1 MIATPES
8 TAGTAA
14 GANPL
19 GGREVRLISQ
29 RRRAWMTFTRNRTAV
44 VGLALV
50 ILTVFVAIFAP
61 LLAPH
66 DPIEQSTINR
76 LADPSPEYPLG
87 RDDYGRDVLSRVIYG
102 TRVALLVGVLSVLL
116 GGILGTTLGIVS
128 AYFRGTVDAV
138 LMRLVDIMLSFP
150 DLITGLLVLAVL
162 GSGTTKLIIAIGLT
176 ITPRFARLSYGP
188 TLALKEKEFVEAARA
203 LGIGSGRIL
212 RVHIL
217 PNIAG
222 ELMVLASLWTAS
234 AIRLEASLS
243 FIGLGVQPPTP
254 TWGQMIREGTRY
266 LADKPWLSLAPGIA
280 LLITVFAFNLLGDG
294 LRDVLDP
301 RSRS

>member
-8 TAGTAA
+8 TATAA

-19 GGREVRLISQ
+19 GSRDVRLISQ

-44 VGLALV
+44 VGLVLV
-50 ILTVFVAIFAP
+50 VLLVFVALLAP

-66 DPIEQSTINR
+66 DPILQSTIDR
-76 LADPSPEYPLG
+76 LADPSADYPLG
-87 RDDYGRDVLSRVIYG
+87 RDDYGRDVLTRVLYG
-102 TRVALLVGVLSVLL
+102 TRVALLVGVLSVLF

-128 AYFRGTVDAV
+128 AYFRGKVDAV
-138 LMRLVDIMLSFP
+138 LMRLVDILLSFP
-150 DLITGLLVLAVL
+150 DLITGLLVVAVL
-162 GSGTTKLIIAIGLT
+162 GSGTFKLIIAIGLT
-176 ITPRFARLSYGP
+176 ITPRFARLAYGP
-188 TLALKEKEFVEAARA
+188 TLALKEKEFIEAARA
-203 LGIGSGRIL
+203 LGTRSGRIL
-212 RVHIL
+212 RLHIL

-222 ELMVLASLWTAS
+222 ELLVLASLWTAS

-243 FIGLGVQPPTP
+243 FIGLGIQPPTA

-266 LADKPWLSLAPGIA
+266 LADKPWLSLAPGGA